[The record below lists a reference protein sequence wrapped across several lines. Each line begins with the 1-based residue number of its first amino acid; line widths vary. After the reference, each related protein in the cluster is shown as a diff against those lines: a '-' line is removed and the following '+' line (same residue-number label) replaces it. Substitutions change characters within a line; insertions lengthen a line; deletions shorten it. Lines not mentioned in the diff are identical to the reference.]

1 MEKLQNLRSVLK
13 KMSGEHGEVNR
24 ELKEIQ
30 LTEYIKNQP
39 KIN

>member
-13 KMSGEHGEVNR
+13 EMSGEVIR
-24 ELKEIQ
+24 ELKEIW
-30 LTEYIKNQP
+30 LTKYIKNQP